1 MTGCVWVIIWSPQWK
16 SVLCDAYHFEIN
28 RCPYCSTVTG
38 WWMPSSKPNFLLSY
52 NNRRYYYFQLISH
65 VSSNH
70 QMPEW
75 CTISIEKFSPTFHN
89 MHKIHVW
96 HAIWPL
102 VKFLNFTKRKAQW
115 HKHRNGDHNFD
126 SSPEHTLCMSFGEKS
141 LPKFLT
147 TKYTILFCIA
157 IWT

>member
-1 MTGCVWVIIWSPQWK
+1 MIILKPQMDGLSLRIKIMPRKIVIYWPAVWVIIWSPQWK

-38 WWMPSSKPNFLLSY
+38 WWMPSSKPNFFLSY

-65 VSSNH
+65 VSANH

-89 MHKIHVW
+89 MQKSMSDIVGPYNQKTCHMTVGKILK
-96 HAIWPL
+96 PL
-102 VKFLNFTKRKAQW
+102 VKF
-115 HKHRNGDHNFD
+115 
-126 SSPEHTLCMSFGEKS
+126 
-141 LPKFLT
+141 
-147 TKYTILFCIA
+147 
-157 IWT
+157 